1 MSKRVKKRKRAVA
14 VSDPRS
20 VEVLTVAWMLMV
32 VTTLVCELGFAAIRM
47 GRPAP
52 DSRLTILS
60 SLFLFAALVIGL
72 LALLVTPV
80 VLRSR
85 RMPPPQGIT
94 VFAVVV
100 GLAPV
105 AMVALDLLRQ

>member
-1 MSKRVKKRKRAVA
+1 MSKRVKKRKRTVVA
-14 VSDPRS
+14 ADPRS
-20 VEVLTVAWMLMV
+20 VEVLTVGWMLMV
-32 VTTLVCELGFAAIRM
+32 ITTLVCELGFAAIRI
-47 GRPAP
+47 GRPQP

-85 RMPPPQGIT
+85 RVPPPPGIT

-100 GLAPV
+100 TLAPV
-105 AMVALDLLRQ
+105 AMVVFDLLRQ